1 MGSNGLIKFYC
12 PGPAKSHYQNSKF
25 QFPSLFLYYH
35 VVVVKARIAQH
46 TTEPA
51 FPQNLPWPFG
61 LRTRNFAFPNVFW
74 THMIHSTSQMICADC
89 AASNGLSDGNVY
101 CPRLHYFLMASLPR
115 KHEFPS
121 NTQIQQTPYTYI
133 YIMQYLKLNCMQNI
147 VQKTKCSF
155 PSKIFSYVTP
165 PVLPI
170 LLDAKNLSNRS
181 GFGSQTHFLINT
193 VAGVA
198 TFTYPRTEHA
208 PEKIGVHMIKET
220 KVKTDQNKNK
230 TKQNHA
236 YTCSLPFLLQ
246 VLLWFDNQS
255 IGASMCACTSKFL
268 LKIS

>member
-1 MGSNGLIKFYC
+1 MNFHQILKSN
-12 PGPAKSHYQNSKF
+12 
-25 QFPSLFLYYH
+25 
-35 VVVVKARIAQH
+35 
-46 TTEPA
+46 
-51 FPQNLPWPFG
+51 
-61 LRTRNFAFPNVFW
+61 
-74 THMIHSTSQMICADC
+74 
-89 AASNGLSDGNVY
+89 
-101 CPRLHYFLMASLPR
+101 
-115 KHEFPS
+115 KHH
-121 NTQIQQTPYTYI
+121 IRMYIYI
-133 YIMQYLKLNCMQNI
+133 YIMQYFKLNCMQNI

-208 PEKIGVHMIKET
+208 PEKIRVHMIKET
-220 KVKTDQNKNK
+220 KV
-230 TKQNHA
+230 
-236 YTCSLPFLLQ
+236 LPFLLQ

>member
-1 MGSNGLIKFYC
+1 MGGNGLIKFYC
-12 PGPAKSHYQNSKF
+12 PGPAKSHYRNSKF

-74 THMIHSTSQMICADC
+74 THMIHSTFQMICADC

-133 YIMQYLKLNCMQNI
+133 YNAVLKIKLHA
-147 VQKTKCSF
+147 K
-155 PSKIFSYVTP
+155 YR
-165 PVLPI
+165 
-170 LLDAKNLSNRS
+170 AKNKVFLSIQNLLLCDTS
-181 GFGSQTHFLINT
+181 C
-193 VAGVA
+193 VAYFVG
-198 TFTYPRTEHA
+198 
-208 PEKIGVHMIKET
+208 
-220 KVKTDQNKNK
+220 
-230 TKQNHA
+230 
-236 YTCSLPFLLQ
+236 C
-246 VLLWFDNQS
+246 
-255 IGASMCACTSKFL
+255 
-268 LKIS
+268 